1 MNWFI
6 SEFNIRACRLIK
18 NYQIE
23 EAPDVTLIYGPR
35 GVGKSALLHYL
46 FQKSELEKGKLVM
59 TDALAFARQYAY
71 SAQENTLNLF
81 RKRFRSS
88 RLLLVDDLQFLAGK
102 VKTIEELHY
111 TYEYIIENGGKMVI
125 TIEADIP
132 VLDFLGERLAS
143 RFLSG
148 VVIPIVRPNEKEL
161 ERFLEDYIHEKRLV
175 MDKSMLRLISER
187 TNNLTDAIMI
197 IRKFILFAEE
207 HQEELSLSCFQ
218 SFWENEEI
226 QKHKVAD
233 PMNIIRNVG
242 HTMGISVEELLSS
255 SRKPKVNEA
264 REMAIYMIRTLCH
277 ISYPA
282 IAHYFNRNHNTI
294 IMSYKKMQ
302 KKLVKDKELISKYEI
317 LLNAIRL

>member
-1 MNWFI
+1 MKWFI
-6 SEFNIRACRLIK
+6 SEFNIRAYRLIK
-18 NYQIE
+18 NYEIE
-23 EAPDVTLIYGPR
+23 KAPDVTLIYGPR
-35 GVGKSALLHYL
+35 GVGKSSLLHYL
-46 FQKSELEKGKLVM
+46 SQQCDQKGKLI

-71 SAQENTLNLF
+71 SAQENKLNLF
-81 RKRFRSS
+81 RKRYRSS
-88 RLLLVDDLQFLAGK
+88 RLLLVDDLQCLTGK

-125 TIEADIP
+125 TIEAEMP

-161 ERFLEDYIHEKRLV
+161 ERFLEDYIHEKRLY
-175 MDKSMLRLISER
+175 MDKLVLRLIAER
-187 TNNLTDAIMI
+187 TNNLTDAILI
-197 IRKFILFAEE
+197 IKKFILFAEE
-207 HQEELSLSCFQ
+207 HQDELSLSCFQ
-218 SFWENEEI
+218 AYWENEEI
-226 QKHKVAD
+226 QKYKIAD

-242 HTMGISVEELLSS
+242 YTMGISVEELLSS
-255 SRKPKVNEA
+255 GRKPKVNEA

-282 IAHYFNRNHNTI
+282 IASYFNRNHNTI

-302 KKLVKDKELISKYEI
+302 KKLHKDKELIAKYEI
-317 LLNAIRL
+317 VLNAIRL